1 MNTILETRDLHFV
14 YGGNSPTAQTALNG
28 INLTIREGEFLGL
41 IGHTGSG
48 KTTFVQHL
56 NGLLKPTSGQILY
69 RGEDIHA
76 NGFKLR
82 GLRFKVGL
90 VFQYPEHQLFEET
103 VARDIA
109 FGPRN
114 MGLSDAEVAERVRQ
128 AAAFVGLGDDV
139 MDKSPF
145 DLSGGQKRRAAI
157 AGVIAMRP
165 EVLILDEPTAGL
177 DPYGAFQI
185 LSQIRGFRD
194 KSGSTVVLVTHNM
207 ETVARAAD
215 RLVVFSQGT
224 VAMDGTPEQIF
235 GQPERLEA
243 LGLDVPQ
250 VSKVFMKLREL
261 GIDVETS
268 VYTVKYAKNLV
279 ETLLREGGQVC

>member
-215 RLVVFSQGT
+215 RLDVFSQGT